1 LDAIDEATQSCDP
14 IDTLIVDG
22 ESRDLRGQIFRLS
35 SILGPRELVSQMLEK
50 VESNDDLIRFIHR
63 YTVFNGNFAG
73 GVIQLASAF
82 HVRQDLFRDP
92 MEPVAACADRS
103 ARIASHI
110 FFAAE
115 DEYSDRD
122 DHSRI
127 THRDLGQFLLKGAIE
142 HFGYDP
148 QTFDEKFPFNLTTR
162 DVLDDVLRGY
172 TVTGPKS
179 DAALFRGL
187 GFHIAS
193 ELSADQEFKAINSYL
208 LERNPGLVEHLMAA
222 ETHLGQ
228 ACYRWVNMHTF
239 VELEHLDHAI
249 DAATMAIEYYAGDR
263 TPTVL
268 QDLIIE
274 GFNDFST
281 VLRRFIGRV
290 LDAA

>member
-1 LDAIDEATQSCDP
+1 MDIVNGSTNGCNP
-14 IDTLIVDG
+14 TGTLILDG
-22 ESRDLRGQIFRLS
+22 ESPDLRDEIFHLAS
-35 SILGPRELVSQMLEK
+35 VLGHRELVTQVLENIQ
-50 VESNDDLIRFIHR
+50 STDDLIRFIHR

-73 GVIQLASAF
+73 GVTQLSSAF

-103 ARIASHI
+103 ARIASYI

-148 QTFDEKFPFNLTTR
+148 QTFDRRFPFNPTMRQVLEQVLT
-162 DVLDDVLRGY
+162 GY

-193 ELSADQEFKAINSYL
+193 ELSADQEFKAIDSYL
-208 LERNPGLVEHLMAA
+208 IETNPGLVEHLKAA
-222 ETHLGQ
+222 NTHLGQ
-228 ACYRWVNMHTF
+228 ACYGWVNMHTF

-249 DAATMAIEYYAGDR
+249 DAATMAIDYYAGDWTR
-263 TPTVL
+263 ATL
-268 QDLIIE
+268 HDLVIE

-281 VLRRFIGRV
+281 TLRRLVGRV
-290 LDAA
+290 LEAA